1 MIFKCSRK
9 GLPDIGYSCS
19 RKGLPDIWY
28 LCSRKGLPDI
38 WYLCSRKGLPDLE
51 NKFGITPLF
60 SAAEKGTAAV
70 VKILLRK
77 GIGSI
82 VESIIITLSN

>member
-1 MIFKCSRK
+1 MI
-9 GLPDIGYSCS
+9 LI
-19 RKGLPDIWY
+19 
-28 LCSRKGLPDI
+28 
-38 WYLCSRKGLPDLE
+38 SRKGLPDLE